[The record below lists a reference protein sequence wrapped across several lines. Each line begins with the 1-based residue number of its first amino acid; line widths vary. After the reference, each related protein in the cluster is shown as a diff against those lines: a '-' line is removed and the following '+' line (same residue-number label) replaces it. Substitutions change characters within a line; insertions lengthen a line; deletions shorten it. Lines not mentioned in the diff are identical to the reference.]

1 MQLKFYGGAQEVGRS
16 AILLKDDRS
25 LLFDYGVK
33 IDHKTE
39 YPTAVP
45 RADAMILSHAHLDHS
60 GFSPALYHDLFI
72 PTFGTPPTM
81 RLSNLLLDDSLG
93 IAKKQHTQAGFG
105 KSQVKEFLNRYIST
119 DYHHLNHFGN
129 FDFELYDAGHIAG
142 SAITLVERTQAKD
155 YRRIVYTGDF
165 KLEEQFLHKGAEIVK
180 CDVLIMESTYA
191 NREHTDR
198 DKTVIEFIERINETL
213 DNGGN
218 ALIPAFAVGR
228 SQEIL
233 ALLQKHGLASQTY
246 IDGMAKDATQIVLNH
261 PHYIQHAETL
271 QKAVREVNWVDG
283 MEMRKE
289 ALSQPSIILT
299 TSGML
304 NGGPVLNYVTRLGKR
319 SHIFLTGFQQVGT
332 NGRMLMETGCIVY
345 EGMRKRIEAPYT
357 FHDFSA
363 HAGMSD
369 LMEYVDKSG
378 AQVVV
383 CVHGDE
389 AGTNGMAEIL
399 NSSGIKAFAPKVG
412 DTIKLGE

>member
-39 YPTAVP
+39 YPTSIP
-45 RADAMILSHAHLDHS
+45 RADALILSHAHLDHS
-60 GFSPALYHDLFI
+60 GFTPALYSELFI

-81 RLSNLLLDDSLG
+81 RLSNLLLDDSLS
-93 IAKKQHTQAGFG
+93 IAKKQHQKAGF
-105 KSQVKEFLNRYIST
+105 SRNQVKELMNRYIAT
-119 DYHHLNHFGN
+119 DYHHTNHFGN

-142 SAITLVERTQAKD
+142 SSITLVERTQAKD

-191 NREHTDR
+191 NREHADR
-198 DKTVIEFIERINETL
+198 DKTVIEFIDLIKETL
-213 DNGGN
+213 DNGGT

-233 ALLQKHGLASQTY
+233 ALLYKHGLASQTY
-246 IDGMAKDATQIVLNH
+246 IDGMAKDATQIVLNN
-261 PHYIQHAETL
+261 PRYIQHADSL

-289 ALSQPSIILT
+289 ALNQPSIILT

-304 NGGPVLNYVTRLGKR
+304 NGGPVLSYVTKLSRR
-319 SHIFLTGFQQVGT
+319 SHIFLTGFQQEGT
-332 NGRMLMETGCIVY
+332 NGRMLMETGCIMH
-345 EGMRKRIEAPYT
+345 EGMKKHIDAPHT

-389 AGTNGMAEIL
+389 AGTSGLAEIL
-399 NSSGIKAFAPKVG
+399 NGNGVKAYAPKVG
-412 DTIKLGE
+412 DTIKLAE